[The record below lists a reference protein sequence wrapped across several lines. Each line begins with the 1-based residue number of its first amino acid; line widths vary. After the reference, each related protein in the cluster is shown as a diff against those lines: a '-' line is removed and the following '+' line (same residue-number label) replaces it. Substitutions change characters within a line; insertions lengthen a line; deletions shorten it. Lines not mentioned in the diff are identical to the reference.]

1 MLKTAIA
8 TVSLL
13 ALALAGCATAGSPAT
28 PPPSSAVDAF
38 VRAME
43 NLDTEAM
50 GAVFAEDAT
59 VFMPFEEVP
68 RRLVGRDEIRS
79 VFGRFFEGARKPG
92 AGPPYMKLNPV
103 DVQTQQ
109 FGDTA
114 IVTFHLG
121 RVPDATAT
129 GPSSFS
135 RRTFVMQRQG
145 DRWVVRHLHASNMRL
160 EPPKPE

>member
-1 MLKTAIA
+1 MLKPGIA
-8 TVSLL
+8 AVSLL
-13 ALALAGCATAGSPAT
+13 AFALAGCATAGSPFT
-28 PPPSSAVDAF
+28 PPPSSAIDAF

-50 GAVFAEDAT
+50 AAVFAEDAT

-68 RRLVGRDEIRS
+68 RRLVGRDEIRNI
-79 VFGRFFEGARKPG
+79 FGRFFEGARKPG
-92 AGPPYMKLNPV
+92 TGPPYMKLNPL

-121 RVPDATAT
+121 RIPDAAST

-135 RRTFVMQRQG
+135 RRTFVLQRQG
-145 DRWVVRHLHASNMRL
+145 DRWVVKHLHASNMRL
-160 EPPKPE
+160 EPPKK